1 MSRVHPMIQSLY
13 KRLEFMNRNLLVLTV
28 RQIIGMFCRRMVI
41 SYASLY
47 ILAVGGDTSQI
58 GLINSLRPLA
68 GLLMFPISGYIT
80 DSSGRVRLI
89 ALAGYLSACSMLL
102 YIFAPSW
109 QWIALAALFEGFM
122 VFQFPPTS
130 AITVDSLKPRYRS
143 MGIATMNTLANAF
156 AIVSPYVAGI
166 ILEYYGINSGM
177 RLLYFSLLMSHTIGA
192 TLVLKYLRETV
203 SHKKTETKL
212 NVLTVLK
219 ESYTG
224 IPELINNLPR
234 SVKALGLLVGMGFI
248 ANGIAGS
255 FWVVY
260 VTEEIGLSTIDW
272 GLILLFESVFRTIL
286 TIPFGAIADKYGKT
300 KTLLTAMIIS
310 LISLPTIILAKN
322 FTHVLLIRLSAG
334 LAVALF
340 IPSSI
345 ALMADYI
352 PRDLRGRVMAAIGR
366 GSLLIGAT
374 GGGTGGPGMGYLFTI
389 PVMIASVIGGFLYSM
404 NPINPWICVLG
415 ATIIQSICVI
425 FFIRDPIKIER

>member
-1 MSRVHPMIQSLY
+1 MSCVPPMIQSLY
-13 KRLEFMNRNLLVLTV
+13 KRLKFMNRNLLVLTI
-28 RQIIGMFCRRMVI
+28 REIIGMFCRRMVI

-47 ILAVGGDTSQI
+47 ILAVGGDASQI

-80 DSSGRVRLI
+80 DSSGRVRII

-102 YIFAPSW
+102 YMFAPSW
-109 QWIALAALFEGFM
+109 HWIALAALFEGFM

-130 AITVDSLKPRYRS
+130 AIIVDSLKPRYRGI
-143 MGIATMNTLANAF
+143 GIATMNTLANAF
-156 AIVSPYVAGI
+156 AIISPYVAGI
-166 ILEYYGINSGM
+166 ILDYYGVNSGM

-203 SHKKTETKL
+203 SHKKAETKL

-224 IPELINNLPR
+224 IPELLKNLPR
-234 SVKALGLLVGMGFI
+234 SIKALGLLVGMGFI
-248 ANGIAGS
+248 ANSIAGS

-300 KTLLTAMIIS
+300 KTLFAAMITS
-310 LISLPTIILAKN
+310 LISLPTLILAKT
-322 FTHVLLIRLSAG
+322 FTHVLLIRLGAG

-345 ALMADYI
+345 TLMADYV

-389 PVMIASVIGGFLYSM
+389 PVMIASVIGGFLYSI
-404 NPINPWICVLG
+404 NPINPWLCVLG
-415 ATIIQSICVI
+415 ATVVQSICVI
-425 FFIRDPIKIER
+425 FFIRDPVKIEK

>member
-1 MSRVHPMIQSLY
+1 MIQSLY
-13 KRLEFMNRNLLVLTV
+13 ERLEFMNRNLLILTI
-28 RQIIGMFCRRMVI
+28 RQTLGMFCRRMVI

-58 GLINSLRPLA
+58 GIINSLRPLA

-80 DSSGRVRLI
+80 DSSGRIQLI
-89 ALAGYLSACSMLL
+89 ALAGYLSASSMLL

-109 QWIALAALFEGFM
+109 QWIALAALIEGFM

-130 AITVDSLKPRYRS
+130 AITVDSLEPRYRGI
-143 MGIATMNTLANAF
+143 GIATMNTFANAF
-156 AIVSPYVAGI
+156 AFISPYVAGI
-166 ILEYYGINSGM
+166 IIEYYGVNSGM
-177 RLLYFSLLMSHTIGA
+177 RILYSTLLISQIIGA
-192 TLVLKYLRETV
+192 TLVLKYLRDTV
-203 SHKKTETKL
+203 THKKADTKL

-224 IPELINNLPR
+224 IPKLLNNLPR

-248 ANGIAGS
+248 ANGIASS

-286 TIPFGAIADKYGKT
+286 MIPLGVIADKYGKT
-300 KTLLTAMIIS
+300 KTLFAAMMMS
-310 LISLPTIILAKN
+310 LISLPTLILAKT
-322 FTHVLLIRLSAG
+322 FTHVLLIRLCAG

-345 ALMADYI
+345 ALMADYV
-352 PRDLRGRVMAAIGR
+352 PRNLRGRVMAAIGR

-415 ATIIQSICVI
+415 ATVIQTICVI
-425 FFIRDPIKIER
+425 FFIRDPVKIEK